1 MSQLCLWDDV
11 AYGIYDISLC
21 VASSPEY
28 GCDVY
33 YNAIENVLSNTM
45 SFEDTIFCELVT

>member
-1 MSQLCLWDDV
+1 MPQVCLWDDV

-33 YNAIENVLSNTM
+33 YNAIDNVLSNTM
-45 SFEDTIFCELVT
+45 SCEETIFCALGT